1 MLLSI
6 NNKSEFKN
14 LISNCPLFQL
24 NLMDKIFKNEGGGGD
39 LMEKGKQGPPPPLLA
54 IESDSNSS
62 SSSRVPPPS
71 LERSSLVHVP
81 MGYTASDGMMKNQLL
96 SLFKQNLASVQ
107 SPAAMIDC
115 FIGYTKHGTLPSPNV
130 LPTSM
135 KVS

>member
-1 MLLSI
+1 MLAI
-6 NNKSEFKN
+6 NSKSDFKN

-24 NLMDKIFKNEGGGGD
+24 NLMDKIFKNQGGGGG
-39 LMEKGKQGPPPPLLA
+39 LMDKGKQGPPPPLLA
-54 IESDSNSS
+54 IESDINS

-107 SPAAMIDC
+107 SPAVMIDC
-115 FIGYTKHGTLPSPNV
+115 FVGYTKHGRLPSPNI
-130 LPTSM
+130 LPMSM
-135 KVS
+135 KVSSE